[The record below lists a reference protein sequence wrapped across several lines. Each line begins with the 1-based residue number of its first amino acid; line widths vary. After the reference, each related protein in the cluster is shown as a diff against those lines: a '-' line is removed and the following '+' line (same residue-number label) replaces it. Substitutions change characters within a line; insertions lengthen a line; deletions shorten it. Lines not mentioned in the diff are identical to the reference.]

1 MFWFRPTLAIS
12 HQLLL
17 PLSAKTRDNYIFV
30 QIIYRLCSTSHVTG
44 ATAGPSKLKKTTP
57 NYVVQE
63 IIVFTF
69 GVPPHFLPPTQG
81 QKWNINFKN

>member
-17 PLSAKTRDNYIFV
+17 PLSVKTRDNYIVV
-30 QIIYRLCSTSHVTG
+30 QIIYRLRAI
-44 ATAGPSKLKKTTP
+44 ATRQNEKKKHKKTTTTTP
-57 NYVVQE
+57 NYIVQE

-69 GVPPHFLPPTQG
+69 KVFPHFLPPTQG
-81 QKWNINFKN
+81 QKWNINFEN